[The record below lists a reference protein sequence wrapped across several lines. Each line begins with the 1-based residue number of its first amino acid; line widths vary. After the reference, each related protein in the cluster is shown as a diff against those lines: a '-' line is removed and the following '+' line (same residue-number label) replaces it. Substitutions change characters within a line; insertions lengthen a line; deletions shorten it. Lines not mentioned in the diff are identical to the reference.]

1 MFSLTFL
8 WKKYDILKF
17 WMPENV
23 CFQNEII
30 KKQITVFWVG
40 HEEELREKM
49 QSKHICILQQLCG
62 ELRQCASPPRRRHH
76 RGRTLAQLCYSLKFL
91 NKMGQVLVK
100 SRSFFWE
107 HWNTGLYERLTN
119 QNALQYEWSKIQN
132 DCSMVLKNLHGLDF
146 R

>member
-1 MFSLTFL
+1 MGRNCQSFCFQKMFQTSQYKTINICNVFIDFCYG
-8 WKKYDILKF
+8 KKYHILKF

-23 CFQNEII
+23 CFPNEII
-30 KKQITVFWVG
+30 KKQITVFRVG

-100 SRSFFWE
+100 PRPFFGSIG
-107 HWNTGLYERLTN
+107 TLGF
-119 QNALQYEWSKIQN
+119 II
-132 DCSMVLKNLHGLDF
+132 
-146 R
+146 